1 MSRSFYATLRRLNGN
16 EPDQAGV
23 LDTLQTR
30 RDRLHR
36 VALMPDGLS
45 RTDLDGC
52 TTVAGSRIAVIG
64 AGFAGLAAAWYLS
77 QAGVNVTV
85 FEASDRSGGRVL
97 TDRDLIT
104 DKYIEAGAELV
115 GENHPLWWEFASLFG
130 LQLVPLTTPEDYES
144 RGLAV
149 RLRLGNHDL
158 TPDERLQVDADL
170 LPVVDA
176 IGQDAKDV
184 DPEEPWAH
192 PNAAALDSLSVSD
205 RLDQLLGASSSLA
218 RQVIEFT
225 IANDNCAPVARQSY
239 LGLLTLVSAGRTGD
253 DPAGLRGYW
262 ESTETH
268 RCGGGNDQLATQ
280 LAGTLSD
287 VRLSSPVDT
296 ISVSADGI
304 GLDVSGNAGGS
315 FSFDY
320 AVMTASPFSWPSVQS
335 DLPWNPAD
343 RTMSHGPAV
352 KYISAVDTRF
362 WEPDGLAPSTL
373 WDGIGSVWEGTDN
386 QPEQDGGF
394 ALSVYSGGP
403 YVLSSTQYP
412 GQLSQLYPSVAPFA
426 TRFVDWPSTSHVLT
440 GYSIPAPGEVTT
452 IARTLA
458 DPFGDRLFFA
468 GEQAC
473 PGFFG
478 YMEGALLSGLT
489 AGRRIV
495 QVLCPGAI
503 PQVQTA

>member
-1 MSRSFYATLRRLNGN
+1 MIL
-16 EPDQAGV
+16 PD
-23 LDTLQTR
+23 
-30 RDRLHR
+30 
-36 VALMPDGLS
+36 
-45 RTDLDGC
+45 
-52 TTVAGSRIAVIG
+52 
-64 AGFAGLAAAWYLS
+64 
-77 QAGVNVTV
+77 
-85 FEASDRSGGRVL
+85 
-97 TDRDLIT
+97 
-104 DKYIEAGAELV
+104 
-115 GENHPLWWEFASLFG
+115 
-130 LQLVPLTTPEDYES
+130 
-144 RGLAV
+144 
-149 RLRLGNHDL
+149 
-158 TPDERLQVDADL
+158 
-170 LPVVDA
+170 
-176 IGQDAKDV
+176 
-184 DPEEPWAH
+184 
-192 PNAAALDSLSVSD
+192 
-205 RLDQLLGASSSLA
+205 
-218 RQVIEFT
+218 
-225 IANDNCAPVARQSY
+225 
-239 LGLLTLVSAGRTGD
+239 
-253 DPAGLRGYW
+253 RGYW